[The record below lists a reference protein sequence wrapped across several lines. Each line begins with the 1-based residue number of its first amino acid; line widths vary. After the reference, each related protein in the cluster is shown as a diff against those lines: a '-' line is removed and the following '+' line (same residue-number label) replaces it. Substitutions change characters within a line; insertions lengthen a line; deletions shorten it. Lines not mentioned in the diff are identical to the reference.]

1 MNEAQ
6 LSPGGTEPPVDPSVL
21 VVGAGPVGLTLACE
35 LLRHGV
41 PCRVID
47 LNDGPS
53 LWSKSAVVHARTLEV
68 FEAMG
73 VADAALA
80 RGRRVH
86 GISLFDGDKRLG
98 HVGTYDLDSSFP
110 FMLGLS
116 QRDTELLL
124 EAHLTELGGRVERRV
139 ELCQLA
145 GEIATL
151 AHPDGRR
158 ELVRHTYLCAC
169 DGAHSTVRHALG
181 VPFEGATYEETIL
194 QADVRIRWPFDVPDD
209 EGLFFVSPAGP
220 LGALPVLAQD
230 RYRLLV
236 MLAPGEHA
244 DPTLP
249 QFQRL
254 LDERGPAGCE
264 VSDPA
269 WMVTFRFHRRM
280 VPRYRVGRV
289 FLVGDAA
296 HVHSPVG
303 GQGMNAGIQDAFN
316 LGWKLALVMK
326 GRGDPRLLD
335 SYHPERAPIAAATL
349 RATDAA
355 TRAATRVLGL
365 KSPLARKLRD
375 DVFGLVGK
383 LPFVESRVASLLGGV
398 AVDYRDSPIV
408 GEHAAPL
415 GAPGAAM
422 APGIADWISFDRGPR
437 PGERV
442 ADVDLDEPHDGRDRL
457 HEVLRGTEHKL
468 LLFAGKGEG
477 AAGYAA
483 LGQVAAEV
491 DARHGALVKTF
502 VVSAHGEQ
510 AAGLDWSGPILRD
523 TGGALRQRF
532 GARSECLY
540 LIRPDG
546 YVAYRC
552 QPASGEHLLAYL
564 ATILI

>member
-1 MNEAQ
+1 MNELQ
-6 LSPGGTEPPVDPSVL
+6 PRPGGSEPPVDPSVL

-41 PCRVID
+41 PCRVVD
-47 LNDGPS
+47 LADGPS
-53 LWSKSAVVHARTLEV
+53 LWSKAAVVHARTLEV

-73 VADAALA
+73 VADEALA

-86 GISLFDGDKRLG
+86 GIGLFDRDKRIG
-98 HVGTYDLDSSFP
+98 HVGTHDLDSSFP

-116 QRDTELLL
+116 QRDTELVL
-124 EAHLTELGGRVERRV
+124 EAHFGALGGRVERRV
-139 ELCQLA
+139 ELCQLD
-145 GEIATL
+145 GDVATL

-158 ELVRHTYLCAC
+158 ERVRHAYLCAC

-181 VPFEGATYEETIL
+181 VPFEGTTYEESVL
-194 QADVRIRWPFDVPDD
+194 QADVRIRWPFAVPDD

-220 LGALPVLAQD
+220 IGALPVLAQD
-230 RYRLLV
+230 RYRLVVL
-236 MLAPGEHA
+236 LAPEERA

-280 VPRYRVGRV
+280 VPRYRVGRA

-303 GQGMNAGIQDAFN
+303 GQGMNMGIQDAFN
-316 LGWKLALVMK
+316 LAWKLALVMRGK
-326 GRGDPRLLD
+326 GDARLLD

-349 RATDAA
+349 RGTDAA

-365 KSPLARKLRD
+365 KSPLARRLRD
-375 DVFGLVGK
+375 DLFGLVGK
-383 LPFVESRVASLLGGV
+383 LPFVEGRVASLLGGV
-398 AVDYRDSPIV
+398 SVDYRDSPIV

-415 GAPGAAM
+415 GTPGAAM

-442 ADVDLDEPHDGRDRL
+442 ADVDLDELHEGHERL

-468 LLFAGKGEG
+468 LLFPGKTE
-477 AAGYAA
+477 GYAT
-483 LGQVAAEV
+483 LGKVAAAVE
-491 DARHGALVKTF
+491 ARWGALVKTL
-502 VVSAHGEQ
+502 VVSAPGDET
-510 AAGLDWSGPILRD
+510 AGLAWSGPILSD
-523 TGGALRQRF
+523 AGGALRQRF

-546 YVAYRC
+546 YVGYRC
-552 QPASGEHLLAYL
+552 QPASEEHLLAYL
-564 ATILI
+564 GGIFT